1 MDNACCLVV
10 ASDLF
15 GFLDRMSEEMDV
27 EVADVDTGCRVFVV
41 GEVVCIV
48 VGKDIVVEVEEVVEV
63 EVESKVFVALGVAK
77 FVVSIS
83 FLFLSLSLFPYLIF
97 G

>member
-1 MDNACCLVV
+1 M
-10 ASDLF
+10 
-15 GFLDRMSEEMDV
+15 EEMDD
-27 EVADVDTGCRVFVV
+27 EVADVDVDTGCKDFVV
-41 GEVVCIV
+41 DEVEIVRIV

-63 EVESKVFVALGVAK
+63 EVESKVFVALGFAK